1 MTLSEP
7 YIYLLACLVGSILI
21 TYTLNVSG
29 LVGQLKAIKD
39 KGENPLAMASISCLV
54 LALAVELGFTVES
67 IILLDK
73 YIPLEPNIWV
83 VAVFVLLYVLRN
95 AVAYLVV
102 WLYWAT
108 VVKLGVN
115 KTKKELLAEIGE
127 EEK

>member
-7 YIYLLACLVGSILI
+7 YIYLLTCLVGSILV
-21 TYTLNVSG
+21 TYASNIAG
-29 LVGQLKAIKD
+29 LVGQLKAIKE
-39 KGENPLAMASISCLV
+39 KGENPLAMTSISCLV

-67 IILLDK
+67 INLLDK
-73 YIPLEPNIWV
+73 YVPLEPNIWV
-83 VAVFVLLYVLRN
+83 VAIFVILYALRN

>member
-21 TYTLNVSG
+21 TYTMNVFG
-29 LVGQLKAIKD
+29 LIGQLKAIKE
-39 KGENPLAMASISCLV
+39 KGEKPLAMTSISCLL

-67 IILLDK
+67 IQLLNI
-73 YIPLEPNIWV
+73 YVPLETSLWV
-83 VAVFVLLYVLRN
+83 IVLFVLLYALRN
-95 AVAYLVV
+95 AIAYLVV

-115 KTKKELLAEIGE
+115 KTKQELLAEIGE

>member
-7 YIYLLACLVGSILI
+7 YIYLLACLVGSILV
-21 TYTLNVSG
+21 TYTSNIAG
-29 LVGQLKAIKD
+29 LVGQLKAIKE
-39 KGENPLAMASISCLV
+39 KGENPLAMTSISCLV

-67 IILLDK
+67 INLLDK
-73 YIPLEPNIWV
+73 YVQLEPNIWV
-83 VAVFVLLYVLRN
+83 VAVFVLLYALRN